1 MGKKENLL
9 SKDLYGKYYATME
22 AVKENVERY
31 DNLISEMRNPD
42 SDIFFLLTT
51 RLERLYN
58 TLVTQEE
65 EFYRSMNIT
74 NNRAEGIKQ
83 IQ

>member
-1 MGKKENLL
+1 VTGE
-9 SKDLYGKYYATME
+9 
-22 AVKENVERY
+22 KENVERY